1 MTYMFQDMLS
11 EVKSHVET
19 TGQVSIRRFLIDF
32 EMPVIKEI
40 QSVFGKDIKISGCYV
55 HFRRNLRRNLQKQ
68 KHLQTLSLKCMKFYC
83 FVSAIVALAYVPE
96 AEVVSYYQALLE
108 EDLPATFEAIREHIG
123 QGNDDDFQEFDN
135 IRKSVD
141 SFLQYVEKTYIGQPG
156 RLGTWNPPRFPI
168 SLWNQHEA
176 TVAMESTTTNANEA
190 FHAVLR
196 KMVRPNA
203 TFWSVVDDL
212 KNMEARVRVKRDERI
227 VGNNMDNGNGNNGND
242 DNGDRPGPSRK
253 RRSED
258 TVRFIRNMV
267 MKRESYATKSEYLM
281 RVSSMRSLD

>member
-1 MTYMFQDMLS
+1 
-11 EVKSHVET
+11 
-19 TGQVSIRRFLIDF
+19 
-32 EMPVIKEI
+32 
-40 QSVFGKDIKISGCYV
+40 
-55 HFRRNLRRNLQKQ
+55 
-68 KHLQTLSLKCMKFYC
+68 
-83 FVSAIVALAYVPE
+83 
-96 AEVVSYYQALLE
+96 
-108 EDLPATFEAIREHIG
+108 
-123 QGNDDDFQEFDN
+123 
-135 IRKSVD
+135 
-141 SFLQYVEKTYIGQPG
+141 
-156 RLGTWNPPRFPI
+156 
-168 SLWNQHEA
+168 
-176 TVAMESTTTNANEA
+176 MESTTTNANEA
-190 FHAVLR
+190 FYAVLR

-227 VGNNMDNGNGNNGND
+227 VGDNMDNGNSNDGND